1 MTDKQKNIALLL
13 GFLILF
19 ILAYFFSIKKTVDLK
34 KSLSILEQEQ
44 ELLANASSR
53 IFNLQ
58 QENRYLDSIL
68 KQKELS
74 VENSFQQ
81 TLLQKINN
89 FSKTVST
96 EIIAFDEPH
105 SFISNDTKIETYTI
119 EIKANYNNL
128 LKLVNYLEQQ
138 QLGKIVSLNL
148 EKKKNYRRNRE
159 ELTVKIS
166 IQKLSKEKD

>member
-1 MTDKQKNIALLL
+1 MTDKQKNIVLLL
-13 GFLILF
+13 GFFILF

-96 EIIAFDEPH
+96 EIIAFDEPY

-166 IQKLSKEKD
+166 IQKLSKEKH